1 MFGSR
6 PTAAAD
12 TPAPPVDV
20 SGEGVLTALLVT
32 SMGEVTVELLEKDAP
47 RTVANFVGLATG
59 KVEWADPL
67 TGQKTSRPLYDGTTF
82 HRVIPDFMIQ
92 GGDPAGNGTG
102 GPGFNWADEASALRI
117 RHDRPGL
124 LSMANRGPNTNGS
137 QFFLTEVPTPWL
149 DGKHAVFGR
158 VTAGMDVVQR
168 IARVPA
174 AGGNN
179 RPLTPVKLQ
188 EVRIYRA

>member
-1 MFGSR
+1 MFGFRSA
-6 PTAAAD
+6 PAAD
-12 TPAPPVDV
+12 TPAPPVDIAG
-20 SGEGVLTALLVT
+20 SGTLTAVFVT
-32 SMGEVTVELLEKDAP
+32 SMGEITVELLEAEAP

-59 KVEWADPL
+59 KVEWQDPM
-67 TGQKTSRPLYDGTTF
+67 TGQKSTRPMYDGTIF

-102 GPGFNWADEASALRI
+102 GPGFRWADEASALKVK
-117 RHDRPGL
+117 HDRAGL
-124 LSMANRGPNTNGS
+124 LSMANAGPNTNGS

-158 VTAGMDVVQR
+158 VTSGLDVIQR

-174 AGGNN
+174 NQSN
-179 RPLTPVKLQ
+179 KPVTPVKLQ
-188 EVRIYRA
+188 NVRIFRA